1 MKIAVAQLNY
11 HIGNF
16 KSNKDRICNA
26 IHKAESE
33 GADLIVFS
41 ELCIP
46 GYPPLDLLDRYDF
59 IEKCNKT
66 VEEISAE
73 CHEITAIVGSPVINN
88 NPNGKK
94 LYNSALVLSG
104 GKIIFSAN
112 KALLPTYDIFD
123 EYRYFEPGK
132 DFNIFSFKGLK
143 IALTICED
151 LWDEQSFDNEFEKK
165 RLYTI
170 SPMDELARQHPDIII
185 NLAASPFSY
194 TRIDVK
200 EDIFKN
206 KAARHKI
213 PLITVNQTGANT
225 ELIFDGASM
234 IINSKGEICRRL
246 PFFEESIETFTTE
259 DIIGGTVFP
268 GKQRPE
274 DIELI
279 YKALVTGIRD
289 YFTKTGLTSCVLGLS
304 GGIDSALCLCL
315 AVEALGNKNVRALV
329 MPSRYS
335 SEHSVSDAVELA
347 ERLKVDYDVISIEK
361 PFRAFEEDLAPL
373 FKGKEPDVTEEN
385 IQARIRSLMLMAVSN
400 KFGCILLN
408 TSNKSEAAV
417 GYGTLYGDMAGGL
430 SVLGDVYK
438 TDIYRLADYVNR
450 NSEIIP
456 ANIINKLPSAELRP
470 NQLDTDSLPDYRILD
485 SILYQYI
492 ELQKPAERITG
503 EGFGRDTVD
512 MVISLINSNEY
523 KRFQAPPVL
532 RISSKSFGTGR
543 RMPIVARY

>member
-1 MKIAVAQLNY
+1 MKLTVAQLNY

-16 KSNKDRICNA
+16 AANRDLICSA
-26 IHKAESE
+26 IRKAKSE
-33 GADLIVFS
+33 GADLVVFS

-46 GYPPLDLLDRYDF
+46 GYPPLDLLDRLDF
-59 IEKCNKT
+59 IEKCNKS
-66 VEEISAE
+66 VEKISEE
-73 CHEITAIVGSPVINN
+73 CRGITAIVGSPVINN
-88 NPNGKK
+88 NRNGKK
-94 LYNSALVLSG
+94 LYNSALILSE

-123 EYRYFEPGK
+123 EYRYFEPGTS
-132 DFNIFSFKGLK
+132 FNIFPFKGLK

-165 RLYTI
+165 RLYTV
-170 SPMDELARQHPDIII
+170 SPMDELSKHNPDIII
-185 NLAASPFSY
+185 NISASPFSY
-194 TRIDVK
+194 TRTDIK
-200 EDIFKN
+200 EDIFKD
-206 KAARHKI
+206 KAAKHKI

-234 IINSKGEICRRL
+234 VINSRGEICKRL
-246 PFFEESIETFTTE
+246 PFFEEAVETFTTE
-259 DIIGGTVFP
+259 DIYEGTLSHVTEKP
-268 GKQRPE
+268 QVV
-274 DIELI
+274 ELM
-279 YKALVTGIRD
+279 YTALVTGIRD
-289 YFTKTGLTSCVLGLS
+289 YFTKTNFSSCIIGLS

-315 AVEALGNKNVRALV
+315 AVEALGNKNVRALL

-335 SEHSVSDAVELA
+335 SEHSVNDAVDLA
-347 ERLKVDYDVISIEK
+347 KRLEVQYDIVSIEK
-361 PFRAFEEDLAPL
+361 PFRAFEEDLKPL
-373 FKGKEPDVTEEN
+373 FQGKKADVTEEN
-385 IQARIRSLMLMAVSN
+385 IQARIRALLLMAVSN
-400 KFGCILLN
+400 KFGYILLN

-438 TDIYRLADYVNR
+438 TDIYRLAGYVNR
-450 NSEIIP
+450 DSEIIP
-456 ANIINKLPSAELRP
+456 ANIITKLPSAELRP

-492 ELQKPAERITG
+492 ELQKPVERISG
-503 EGFGRDTVD
+503 EGFDKHTVER
-512 MVISLINSNEY
+512 VISMINNNEY

-543 RMPIVARY
+543 RMPIVAKY

>member
-26 IHKAESE
+26 IRKALSE

>member
-26 IHKAESE
+26 IHKALSE

-66 VEEISAE
+66 VEEIADE
-73 CHEITAIVGSPVINN
+73 CHDITAIVGSPVINN

-94 LYNSALVLSG
+94 LYNSALVLSE
-104 GKIIFSAN
+104 GKIVFSAN

-132 DFNIFSFKGLK
+132 DFNILSFKGLK

-170 SPMDELARQHPDIII
+170 SPMDELASQHPDIII

-200 EDIFKN
+200 EDIFKS
-206 KAARHKI
+206 KAARYKI

-246 PFFEESIETFTTE
+246 PFFEESVETFTTE
-259 DIIGGTVFP
+259 DIYEGTFP
-268 GKQRPE
+268 PLKQKPG

-289 YFTKTGLTSCVLGLS
+289 YFTKTGFTSCVIGLS

-335 SEHSVSDAVELA
+335 SEHSVSDAAELA
-347 ERLKVDYDVISIEK
+347 ERLKVDYDIVSIEK
-361 PFRAFEEDLAPL
+361 TFQTFEKDLAPL

-385 IQARIRSLMLMAVSN
+385 IQARIRALMLMAVSN

-450 NSEIIP
+450 ISEIIP
-456 ANIINKLPSAELRP
+456 ASIINKLPSAELRP

-485 SILYQYI
+485 AILYQYI
-492 ELQKPAERITG
+492 ELQKPAERISG

-512 MVISLINSNEY
+512 MVINLINSNEY

-532 RISSKSFGTGR
+532 RISSKSFGPGR
-543 RMPIVARY
+543 RMPIVAKY